1 MDKKY
6 YDEKIRKIPNFPK
19 EGILF
24 YDITTLLEDPRA
36 FQSCIDDL
44 YECFKFDNIDKVVG
58 IDARGFLLASTLAY
72 KLGAGV
78 AIVRKKGKL
87 PYKTISAQYKKE
99 YGPDTLEMHEDT
111 IKPEEKVII
120 IDDLLATGGTI
131 LGTIDLVKQMGG
143 EIIGIGCII
152 ALTFLPGLQKLRELG
167 YKVSYLIDYDNESIA
182 FIPQGG
188 IVAKQLKIS
197 SNIKTCLP
205 VGKVGIIGG
214 SGLDDPEFLQNYTQ
228 LDIDTPYG
236 KTSSSL
242 TTGKLNGVDVVFVSR
257 HGKDHSIMPTRVP
270 YQANI
275 WALKEI
281 GCTHI
286 IATTACGSLREY
298 IKPGDF
304 VFADQC
310 IDATKQRA
318 LTFFEDKV
326 VHTSLADPFCHQLR
340 NILLDTAKAINLPS
354 HGKGTI
360 ITIEGP
366 RFSTRAES
374 TMYRIWGADVIN
386 MSTCP
391 EMALAREM
399 GICYQPIAM
408 ATDYDC
414 WKDNETPVTF
424 EMVME
429 KMKQNSENVKKL
441 IILAL
446 PKIQFT
452 ECVCKKMFSP
462 S

>member
-44 YECFKFDNIDKVVG
+44 YDYFKFDNIDKVVG

-78 AIVRKKGKL
+78 SIVRKKGKL
-87 PYKTISAQYKKE
+87 PYKTKSSQYEKE
-99 YGPDTLEMHEDT
+99 YGSDTLEMHEDA

-131 LGTIDLVKQMGG
+131 LGSIDLVKQMGG

-167 YKVSYLIDYDNESIA
+167 YKVSYLIDYDNE
-182 FIPQGG
+182 
-188 IVAKQLKIS
+188 KIS
-197 SNIKTCLP
+197 SNIKI
-205 VGKVGIIGG
+205 GIIGG
-214 SGLDDPEFLQNYTQ
+214 SGLDDPEFLQNYSQ
-228 LDIDTPYG
+228 IDVDTPYG
-236 KTSSSL
+236 KPSSL
-242 TTGKLNGVDVVFVSR
+242 LITGKLNGVEVVFLSR
-257 HGKDHSIMPTRVP
+257 HGKDHSIMPTRVL

-304 VFADQC
+304 VFPDQC

-326 VHTSLADPFCHQLR
+326 VHTPLADPFCQQLR
-340 NILLDTAKAINLPS
+340 NILSDTAKAISLPC
-354 HGKGTI
+354 HNKGTV

-374 TMYRIWGADVIN
+374 NMYRLWSADVIN

-391 EMALAREM
+391 EMALARELGM
-399 GICYQPIAM
+399 CYQPIAM
-408 ATDYDC
+408 STDYDC
-414 WKDNETPVTF
+414 WKENETPVTF

-452 ECVCKKMFSP
+452 ECVCKKSD
-462 S
+462 